1 MLPSWAQIKTQFILP
16 QLAAAALETALSH
29 LLKNTEN
36 YQPLLRKL
44 NGKVLALQLQQP
56 EISYYFIFSEQAIDV
71 LQQYEGIADC
81 SLQTSAKILL
91 KLPKKSELSHYI
103 NDKSIVIHGDL
114 QVLQDFLGL
123 MAFLQ
128 TDPAELLSPYVG
140 DVLAYNASK
149 LLQQGL
155 NFLANKQQTASW
167 HWDERF
173 SEEWQIVTPKLAF
186 ADFQTQV
193 AQVQQQCDQLEHQF
207 QQLQSR
213 IAAKIAEKEASCD

>member
-1 MLPSWAQIKTQFILP
+1 MLPNWSQIKTQLMLP
-16 QLAAAALETALSH
+16 QFAAAALETALSH

-91 KLPKKSELSHYI
+91 KLPKKSELSQYI

-128 TDPAELLSPYVG
+128 TDPAELLAPYVG
-140 DVLAYNASK
+140 DVLAYNGIK
-149 LLQQGL
+149 LLRQGWD
-155 NFLANKQQTASW
+155 FLAGQRQTAER
-167 HWDERF
+167 HWRERLG
-173 SEEWQIVTPKLAF
+173 EEWQIVAPKLAF
-186 ADFQTQV
+186 ADFQAQV

-207 QQLQSR
+207 QQLQNR
-213 IAAKIAEKEASCD
+213 VAAKEANRD